1 MRHAGISDTP
11 DAATASPAGVLQSVW
26 QSAYSRGLLLHR
38 MWLSRCLLPSRSQY
52 TSSTHGTPDA
62 ASAPDAAATAPDAA
76 ATASDAAPA
85 AACRAPDA
93 AAAPGSCDSAAVPE
107 ESDAERGDAGTADSH
122 SEGSPDSHSEGRSPG
137 TQGGT

>member
-26 QSAYSRGLLLHR
+26 QSAY
-38 MWLSRCLLPSRSQY
+38 SRCLLPSRSQY